1 MNVKISD
8 SAGRP
13 ALIDDVSGFEVGRG
27 ELLRLGERVYIYDG
41 LERDPSGNRLM
52 VVLEELGEEDGKLCV
67 PADHPDLRPGPWL
80 WDDWEAPGARPWP
93 SAPTSPSVRVDGPD
107 VTDGATATLISLA
120 GFAAARRP
128 TRNCSGPEEHPSAVV
143 QLVDV
148 PGEPVQQEQP
158 NGRNPQ
164 TEGAQSC

>member
-1 MNVKISD
+1 MNMEIND

-13 ALIDDVSGFEVGRG
+13 ALIDDVSGFEIGPG

-52 VVLEELGEEDGKLCV
+52 VVLEELDEEGGKLCV
-67 PADHPDLRPGPWL
+67 PADHPHLRPGPWL

-93 SAPTSPSVRVDGPD
+93 SEPTSPSVRVDGPD
-107 VTDGATATLISLA
+107 VTDVAAATLVSLA
-120 GFAAARRP
+120 DFAAARRP
-128 TRNCSGPEEHPSAVV
+128 ARNCSGPEEHPSAVV

-148 PGEPVQQEQP
+148 PGEPAPQRQP
-158 NGRNPQ
+158 GGRNPQ
-164 TEGAQSC
+164 AEGPQPC